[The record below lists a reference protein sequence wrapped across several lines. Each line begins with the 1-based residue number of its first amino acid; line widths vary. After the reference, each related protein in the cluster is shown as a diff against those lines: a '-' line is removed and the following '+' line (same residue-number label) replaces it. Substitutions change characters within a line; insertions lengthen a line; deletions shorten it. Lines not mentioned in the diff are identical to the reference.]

1 MVDLIEKYQA
11 IGEKYKNLEYQLYN
25 FHEAINSH
33 LSHTKIPSLS
43 ISRSQSDDELHLRF
57 LGKKYVI
64 RPELDIDDNGNV
76 IGLFASYEIDPLR
89 TDGHMK
95 LKQQVE
101 VDKSGNT
108 RPKGHTDGY
117 PWSFWN
123 DGLDILLTLLVQ

>member
-1 MVDLIEKYQA
+1 MVDLIEKSQA

-25 FHEAINSH
+25 FHEAVNLH
-33 LSHTKIPSLS
+33 LSQTKIPSLS
-43 ISRSQSDDELHLRF
+43 ISRSQSDNELHLRF

-64 RPELDIDDNGNV
+64 RPELDLNDNGKV
-76 IGLFASYEIDPLR
+76 TGLFASYEIDTLR

-117 PWSFWN
+117 PWSFDN
-123 DGLDILLTLLVQ
+123 DGLIILLTLLM

>member
-11 IGEKYKNLEYQLYN
+11 IGERYKNLEYQLYN
-25 FHEAINSH
+25 FHEAVNSH
-33 LSHTKIPSLS
+33 LSQTKILSLS
-43 ISRSQSDDELHLRF
+43 ISRSQADDELHLRF

-64 RPELDIDDNGNV
+64 RPELDINDKDNV

-117 PWSFWN
+117 PWNFDN
-123 DGLDILLTLLVQ
+123 DGLDILFALLM